1 MTTSFGTSTLALL
14 AAEEPSSLLAARWQM
29 ALSLGWHIVLACF
42 GVAFPML
49 IWVVHRRGIR
59 DADDVALGLAKRW
72 SKVAAVLFAVG
83 AVSGTILSFEMG
95 LLWPELMRTYGD
107 VIGLPFAL
115 EGIAFFIEAIFIG
128 VYLYGWGR
136 LPPKVHLFMLVPIAV
151 SGVVGTFCI
160 LSVNA
165 WMNTPAGFRLVDGA
179 VTDVDPWAAMF
190 NPGVWVQFAHMWVA
204 TVMVVGFST
213 AAVYAAGLLR
223 GRDDRHHR
231 LGFRVAFAF
240 AAVAALV
247 QPLIGHLAGARL
259 ADAQPTKLA
268 AMELAPRTE
277 QPAPLV
283 IGGVLLGGE
292 RRFAIEIPRLGSLI
306 ARADVDR
313 PVQGLEEFPADERPR
328 DALVTIVHLSFQ
340 TMVAIGLTLALL
352 GAVFWWRTRRGRDL
366 LGSRAVPLDRAARGP
381 GVGGGAPARV
391 DDDRA
396 RPPAV
401 GRLPPDARRG
411 RRDPRL
417 GRVGDPPGGDRG
429 LRGDDRDGGAHPAV
443 DGPPLAGGRAP
454 RPADALLTIAAGGRI
469 GRDAAVSLP
478 DVVAAILFL
487 GIVAYAVF
495 AGADFGSGV
504 WDLTAGDAEAGAPD
518 AVAHRPGHRPGVG
531 GQPRLARS
539 SCWCTSGRGFP
550 GPSRPSWRRCSSR
563 SAWPGLASSCG
574 GPPSRSAR
582 WRRRSRW
589 RGSTAP
595 CSRHPP

>member
-1 MTTSFGTSTLALL
+1 MLALL

-59 DADDVALGLAKRW
+59 DGDDVALGLAKRW

-165 WMNTPAGFRLVDGA
+165 WMNTPAGFRLVDGV

-283 IGGVLLGGE
+283 LGGVLLGGE
-292 RRFAIEIPRLGSLI
+292 RRFAVEVPRLGSLI

-366 LGSRAVPLDRAARGP
+366 LRSRTFLWVALLAGPASVAALQLGWMTTE
-381 GVGGGAPARV
+381 
-391 DDDRA
+391 
-396 RPPAV
+396 
-401 GRLPPDARRG
+401 
-411 RRDPRL
+411 L
-417 GRVGDPPGGDRG
+417 GRQPWVVYRRMLVED
-429 LRGDDRDGGAHPAV
+429 AV
-443 DGPPLAGGRAP
+443 TL
-454 RPADALLTIAAGGRI
+454 
-469 GRDAAVSLP
+469 
-478 DVVAAILFL
+478 
-487 GIVAYAVF
+487 
-495 AGADFGSGV
+495 GSGV
-504 WDLTAGDAEAGAPD
+504 WVTLLAVVVGYAVMTVMAVLTLRSMARRWRDGAPLDLPTPYSPSPPAGAAD
-518 AVAHRPGHRPGVG
+518 G
-531 GQPRLARS
+531 
-539 SCWCTSGRGFP
+539 T
-550 GPSRPSWRRCSSR
+550 
-563 SAWPGLASSCG
+563 
-574 GPPSRSAR
+574 PP
-582 WRRRSRW
+582 
-589 RGSTAP
+589 
-595 CSRHPP
+595 